1 MYLYENRFEV
11 RFAETSAEIKRSQ
24 ELRYK
29 VFIDEMGGHSC
40 QRNSEPFLEKDEF
53 DDQCRHLILIDH
65 EKNEKKVTQKIIGVI
80 RLILGSKAKLGLGFC
95 SSREYDLKLLVS
107 SGQKCL
113 ELGRTCIDKSYRNG
127 LALHY
132 LWKGL
137 GSYTKANGVSFM
149 FGLASFPGNDVK
161 KISMALSFINEKYLV
176 PTEIRPKALKN
187 GFIDMAIIPR
197 DKIDKLEAL
206 RQMPSLLKG
215 YLRLGARVGEG
226 AFIDR
231 ELNTIDVCIVIDL
244 NQMLDKYKD
253 YYGKS

>member
-1 MYLYENRFEV
+1 MHLYENRFEV
-11 RFAETSAEIKRSQ
+11 RFAKTSAEVKKSQ

-29 VFIDEMGGHSC
+29 VFIEEMGGSPY
-40 QRNSEPFLEKDEF
+40 QTNSEPFLEKDEY
-53 DDQCRHLILIDH
+53 DDQYRHLILIDH
-65 EKNEKKVTQKIIGVI
+65 NKNEKKVIQKIVGVI
-80 RLILGSKAKLGLGFC
+80 RLISGSEAKLRLGFC
-95 SSREYDLKLLVS
+95 SSREYDLALLVS

-137 GSYTKANGVSFM
+137 GSYIKANGVTFM

-161 KISMALSFINEKYLV
+161 KISMALSFLNEKYLA
-176 PTEIRPKALKN
+176 PTKIRPKALKN
-187 GFIDMAIIPR
+187 GFIDMAIVPSAE
-197 DKIDKLEAL
+197 IDKSEAL

-253 YYGKS
+253 YYGKP

>member
-11 RFAETSAEIKRSQ
+11 RFAKTSAEVKRSQ

-29 VFIDEMGGHSC
+29 VFIEEMGGRPC
-40 QRNSEPFLEKDEF
+40 QRDSEPLLEKDEF

-65 EKNEKKVTQKIIGVI
+65 KKNGKKVIQKIIGVI
-80 RLILGSKAKLGLGFC
+80 RLVLGSEAKLRLGFS
-95 SSREYDLKLLVS
+95 SSREYNLDLLVS
-107 SGQKCL
+107 SGRKCL
-113 ELGRTCIDKSYRNG
+113 ELGRTCIDKSYRNS

-137 GSYTKANGVSFM
+137 GSYTQANNVSFM

-161 KISMALSFINEKYLV
+161 KISMALSFINEKYLA

-187 GFIDMAIIPR
+187 GFIDMALVPR
-197 DKIDKLEAL
+197 GEIDKAEAL

-231 ELNTIDVCIVIDL
+231 KLNTIDVCIVIDL
-244 NQMLDKYKD
+244 NKMAKKYKD
-253 YYGKS
+253 YYGKP

>member
-11 RFAETSAEIKRSQ
+11 RFAETSTEVKRSQ

-29 VFIDEMGGHSC
+29 VFIEEMGGRPC
-40 QRNSEPFLEKDEF
+40 QSSSEQYLEKDEF
-53 DDQCRHLILIDH
+53 DDHCRHLILIDH
-65 EKNEKKVTQKIIGVI
+65 KKNGKKVIQKIIGVI
-80 RLILGSKAKLGLGFC
+80 RLILGSEAKLRLGFC
-95 SSREYDLKLLVS
+95 SSREYDLNLLLS
-107 SGQKCL
+107 LGQNCL
-113 ELGRTCIDKSYRNG
+113 ELGRTCIEKPYRNS

-137 GSYTKANGVSFM
+137 GSYTKANDVSFLL
-149 FGLASFPGNDVK
+149 GLASFPGNDVK
-161 KISMALSFINEKYLV
+161 KISMALSFINEKYLA
-176 PTEIRPKALKN
+176 PPEIRPKALKN

-197 DKIDKLEAL
+197 SEINRSEAL
-206 RQMPSLLKG
+206 LQMPSLLKG

-231 ELNTIDVCIVIDL
+231 KLNTIDVCIIIDI

>member
-11 RFAETSAEIKRSQ
+11 RFAETSAEVKRSQ

-29 VFIDEMGGHSC
+29 VFIEEMGGRPC
-40 QRNSEPFLEKDEF
+40 ERNSEPFLEKDEF

-65 EKNEKKVTQKIIGVI
+65 KKTGKKVSQKIIGVI
-80 RLILGSKAKLGLGFC
+80 RLILGSEAKVRLGFC
-95 SSREYDLKLLVS
+95 SSREYDLNLLVS
-107 SGQKCL
+107 SGKECL

-137 GSYTKANGVSFM
+137 GSYTKANGVKFM

-161 KISMALSFINEKYLV
+161 KISMALSFINEKYLA
-176 PTEIRPKALKN
+176 PPEIRPKALKS

-197 DKIDKLEAL
+197 GEINRSEAL
-206 RQMPSLLKG
+206 LQMPSLLKG

-231 ELNTIDVCIVIDL
+231 ELNTIDVCIIIDL
-244 NQMLDKYKD
+244 NKMLDKYKD